1 MTSPKNTFPKLHN
14 AMWPGLVG
22 KEPGTDHPPIGLDR
36 MLELTAGASV
46 NGQKFDGVDLF
57 LFHSHNDPDAS
68 DDDLR
73 RLADKIAGKGL
84 AVGSVVAPVWPGTVG
99 GSAGEH
105 HLTFSGPVALPGVSL
120 GPGTYIFRKPASNV
134 LQVTNANRV
143 PYAMVMTRPI
153 SRTARTDRYEVVL
166 GSPLSDGSP
175 RRIEAWF
182 APGESTGQ
190 QLMYKR

>member
-1 MTSPKNTFPKLHN
+1 MQVKHRLGVGVVLG
-14 AMWPGLVG
+14 ALVFVG
-22 KEPGTDHPPIGLDR
+22 VAAGAKEPQFRD
-36 MLELTAGASV
+36 SV
-46 NGQKFDGVDLF
+46 TVQ
-57 LFHSHNDPDAS
+57 
-68 DDDLR
+68 
-73 RLADKIAGKGL
+73 
-84 AVGSVVAPVWPGTVG
+84 GTVG
-99 GSAGEH
+99 GSPGEH

-120 GPGTYIFRKPASNV
+120 GPGTYIFRKPANNV